1 MRPLIFTQVARIEA
15 QARASSGQPVLS
27 MTATIGAVY
36 KEAGM
41 QGLFQGLVPRIGL
54 AVWQTL
60 FMVTGAKM
68 VKDYFEF

>member
-1 MRPLIFTQVARIEA
+1 
-15 QARASSGQPVLS
+15 
-27 MTATIGAVY
+27 MTSTIGAVY

-60 FMVTGAKM
+60 FMVTGAKI
-68 VKDYFEF
+68 VKDYFGF

>member
-1 MRPLIFTQVARIEA
+1 
-15 QARASSGQPVLS
+15 
-27 MTATIGAVY
+27 MTGTIGAVY

-41 QGLFQGLVPRIGL
+41 KGLFQGLVPRIGL

-68 VKDYFEF
+68 VKEFFDF